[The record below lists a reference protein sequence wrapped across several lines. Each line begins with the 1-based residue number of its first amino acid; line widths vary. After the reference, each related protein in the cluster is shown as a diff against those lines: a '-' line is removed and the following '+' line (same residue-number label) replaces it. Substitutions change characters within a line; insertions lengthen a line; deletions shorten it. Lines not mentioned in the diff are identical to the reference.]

1 MSRRL
6 PAVLRALWPRHLRQQ
21 LVCVV
26 SLALVVALGMLGS
39 YTATEQAAIAHR
51 GQENQAAAL
60 ARNVAISGAN
70 FILTDSLDQLEALV
84 LHSADF
90 DEVISVKV
98 LDLQGRVISH
108 VARASGQKPRLV
120 FAALK
125 DRQALP
131 EGRQPSVRADVA
143 HDRIIAWQPVLS
155 GAAIAWVEVV
165 YNVEALHQAQRLIW
179 RNTLVVSVL
188 AVSLFAGVLVV
199 FLRRPMEQLERARRF
214 ANILPHAGGGQLP
227 FRAGPIEFE
236 ELDAALN
243 EASMLLHQQMLVIDQ
258 GMHKMQAQQA
268 LVSEQNDQLGALF
281 AMSPD
286 GLMTF
291 NQSGQVQFV
300 NQAFLTLTGL
310 QADQVQGRADP
321 VIDALLGH
329 LATKDAPFQGLAHC
343 FEEGGQRLV
352 LKGPTPRVL
361 TLHGQR
367 SDGGSVSRVLY
378 VCDVTR
384 QHQLDQMKSEFL
396 SMAAHELRT
405 PMVSIY
411 GFTELMLKR
420 DMAPEMRQDL
430 LGRIYR
436 HSQSMVSILN
446 ELLDLARIE
455 SRRGQDFKL
464 ARQDLAELVAEV
476 VADMKPPEGRE
487 PPELALAPE
496 PMPVQVDRHKMQ
508 QAVLNILSNAYK
520 YSPGGGPVTLRYLTG
535 DAHVPGRRF
544 GVQIQ
549 DRGMGM
555 SPENLARMG
564 ERFFRADKSGNIPGT
579 GLGVSI
585 VKELMGLMGGHM
597 DVESTQGAG
606 TTVTLWL

>member
-188 AVSLFAGVLVV
+188 AVSLFAGCWWSFCVARWSSWSGRAALPTSC
-199 FLRRPMEQLERARRF
+199 PMPEAGNCRF
-214 ANILPHAGGGQLP
+214 APAP
-227 FRAGPIEFE
+227 
-236 ELDAALN
+236 LN
-243 EASMLLHQQMLVIDQ
+243 S
-258 GMHKMQAQQA
+258 K
-268 LVSEQNDQLGALF
+268 SW
-281 AMSPD
+281 
-286 GLMTF
+286 
-291 NQSGQVQFV
+291 
-300 NQAFLTLTGL
+300 
-310 QADQVQGRADP
+310 
-321 VIDALLGH
+321 
-329 LATKDAPFQGLAHC
+329 
-343 FEEGGQRLV
+343 
-352 LKGPTPRVL
+352 TPPSTRPRCSC
-361 TLHGQR
+361 T
-367 SDGGSVSRVLY
+367 SR
-378 VCDVTR
+378 C
-384 QHQLDQMKSEFL
+384 
-396 SMAAHELRT
+396 
-405 PMVSIY
+405 
-411 GFTELMLKR
+411 
-420 DMAPEMRQDL
+420 
-430 LGRIYR
+430 
-436 HSQSMVSILN
+436 
-446 ELLDLARIE
+446 
-455 SRRGQDFKL
+455 
-464 ARQDLAELVAEV
+464 
-476 VADMKPPEGRE
+476 
-487 PPELALAPE
+487 
-496 PMPVQVDRHKMQ
+496 
-508 QAVLNILSNAYK
+508 
-520 YSPGGGPVTLRYLTG
+520 
-535 DAHVPGRRF
+535 
-544 GVQIQ
+544 
-549 DRGMGM
+549 
-555 SPENLARMG
+555 
-564 ERFFRADKSGNIPGT
+564 
-579 GLGVSI
+579 
-585 VKELMGLMGGHM
+585 
-597 DVESTQGAG
+597 
-606 TTVTLWL
+606 W